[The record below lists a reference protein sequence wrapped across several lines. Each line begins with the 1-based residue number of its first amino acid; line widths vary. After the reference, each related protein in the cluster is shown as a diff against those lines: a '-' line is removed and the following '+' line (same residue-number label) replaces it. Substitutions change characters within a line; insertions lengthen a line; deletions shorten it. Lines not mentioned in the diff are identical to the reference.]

1 MTAAVDLQVS
11 PTEIAHREL
20 ADAYRHFNDH
30 LFDGDLPMVL
40 MTLQRT
46 RAAQG
51 MFMPH
56 RFISKGAATVHEV
69 AINPQ
74 IFAMSTIK
82 EVLAV
87 VVHEM
92 VKVYTHQQGTAGRR
106 GYHSSAWADKM
117 ESIGLMPSTTGA
129 PGGKRTGERVAHYII
144 PGGPF
149 EVAADALIADGY
161 TITWLD
167 RIAAHWYE
175 AESAA
180 EPSRHRVPLGSGLL
194 GKVGLL
200 VPGSDGGDDPELDD
214 AGAPAPDDDRPARD
228 QEAAE
233 TDAPPREA
241 LDWPLPADGDG
252 SGHIFEERAP
262 DAAASEDAP
271 DQVIL
276 STGSKRR
283 GGEAPTTVELI
294 TTESKQSDAERRK
307 RKEKARFVCP
317 SCDQRAWAKP
327 TANIKCGAC
336 DLAMT
341 TSSANVGDPAGS
353 PEAGES

>member
-1 MTAAVDLQVS
+1 MNAAVDLLDS

-30 LFDGDLPMVL
+30 LFDGELPMVL

-92 VKVYTHQQGTAGRR
+92 AKVYTHQQGTAGRR

-149 EVAADALIADGY
+149 DVAADALIANGY

-200 VPGSDGGDDPELDD
+200 VPGSDDAEDPELDD
-214 AGAPAPDDDRPARD
+214 GGAPASGENRSLAR
-228 QEAAE
+228 EANHEEEPVA
-233 TDAPPREA
+233 REA
-241 LDWPLPADGDG
+241 LDWP
-252 SGHIFEERAP
+252 SRP
-262 DAAASEDAP
+262 DAADPSDGHGEDQAQETAPAQEDAE
-271 DQVIL
+271 QVIL

-283 GGEAPTTVELI
+283 GGEVPTTVELI
-294 TTESKQSDAERRK
+294 TTEPKQSDAERRK

-336 DLAMT
+336 DLTMT
-341 TSSANVGDPAGS
+341 TDADKIHAAPESAEDS
-353 PEAGES
+353 